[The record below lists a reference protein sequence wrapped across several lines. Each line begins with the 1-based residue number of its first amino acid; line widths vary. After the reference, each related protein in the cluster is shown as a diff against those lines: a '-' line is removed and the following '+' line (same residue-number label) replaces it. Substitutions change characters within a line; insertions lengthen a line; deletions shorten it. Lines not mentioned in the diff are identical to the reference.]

1 MAVTKIHAINA
12 TVGKAIAYICN
23 PHKTDDN
30 VLVSTFGCGQQTA
43 ELDFKFVLAKTI
55 QPDSNKA
62 YHIIQSFAPGE
73 VSGEEAHRIGQK
85 LADKFLQGKYSYVF
99 ATHTDRNHIHNHLI
113 FCAADNINH
122 HKYRSTI
129 NNYYKIRDI
138 SDKLCAEHGKSV
150 IKEFKETGKT
160 YNEWFHDKKGDSW
173 KSQIKKDIDECVKNA
188 LSYDDFLNL
197 MKDKNYEINGE
208 AFGNGAAKYISFRPI
223 GKDRFVRGRASTLG
237 LEYTK
242 QRIKERIEEKGT
254 KETERFAVINSSA
267 GTETDTNYTPAFS
280 GIKTTLIDITS
291 EKVSGSI
298 AYTKWAQKEN
308 LKRTATMYAELGRL
322 NLQSKSARA
331 AHIKELQEQIIS
343 ERKQANILSKEIKHF
358 EAILRHAKYLEDN
371 KKLNTAYEKA
381 KDQDEYYRNHAVQL
395 ETYWGAV
402 SWLKNAGINVENI
415 DIKLLMN
422 QYENLMSEKKSHVS
436 LYTLKQE
443 ECIQLIKVEKN
454 LGSFL
459 NNSYKKQTYNKEL
472 INCFL
477 NNSII

>member
-43 ELDFKFVLAKTI
+43 ELDFKFVLAKTR

-62 YHIIQSFAPGE
+62 YHISQSFAPGE
-73 VSGEEAHRIGQK
+73 VSGEEAHRIGQE

-99 ATHTDRNHIHNHLI
+99 ATHIDRDHIHNHLI

-197 MKDKNYEINGE
+197 MKVKGYEINGE
-208 AFGNGAAKYISFRPI
+208 AFGDGAAKYISFRPV

-237 LEYTK
+237 PEYTK
-242 QRIKERIEEKGT
+242 ERIKERIEEKGT
-254 KETERFAVINSSA
+254 KKTERFTEINPSA
-267 GTETDTNYTPAFS
+267 GTETDTINTPAFS
-280 GIKTTLIDITS
+280 GIKTTLIDMTS
-291 EKVSGSI
+291 KKVSGSI
-298 AYTKWAQKEN
+298 AYSKWAQKEN
-308 LKRTATMYAELGRL
+308 LKRSAAMYAELGRL

-331 AHIKELQEQIIS
+331 ARIKELHEQIMS
-343 ERKQANILSKEIKHF
+343 ERKQANILGKEIKHF
-358 EAILRHAKYLEDN
+358 EAILRHAKYLQDN
-371 KKLNTAYEKA
+371 KKYITAYEKA
-381 KDQDEYYRNHAVQL
+381 KDQDEYYRNHSYQL
-395 ETYWGAV
+395 EAYWSAS
-402 SWLKNAGINVENI
+402 SWLKNNEIDPATLNI
-415 DIKLLMN
+415 KQIEEYYNQLKDNKKNLLFSFN
-422 QYENLMSEKKSHVS
+422 TKQKECKYLTNIEKS
-436 LYTLKQE
+436 LYNYLNDFTS
-443 ECIQLIKVEKN
+443 IPVKN
-454 LGSFL
+454 KNFDQISQD
-459 NNSYKKQTYNKEL
+459 N
-472 INCFL
+472 
-477 NNSII
+477 

>member
-30 VLVSTFGCGQQTA
+30 VLVSTFRCGQQTA
-43 ELDFKFVLAKTI
+43 ELDFKFVLSKTR

-73 VSGEEAHRIGQK
+73 VSGEEAHRIGQE

-99 ATHTDRNHIHNHLI
+99 ATHTDRDHIHNHLI

-150 IKEFKETGKT
+150 IKEYKETGKT

-197 MKDKNYEINGE
+197 MKDNGYEINGE

-237 LEYTK
+237 PEYTK
-242 QRIKERIEEKGT
+242 ECIKERIEAKGV
-254 KETERFAVINSSA
+254 KETKRFSEINSSA
-267 GTETDTNYTPAFS
+267 GAETNTNYTPAFS
-280 GIKTTLIDITS
+280 GIKTTLIDMTS
-291 EKVSGSI
+291 KKVSKSI
-298 AYTKWAQKEN
+298 AYTRWAQKEN
-308 LKRTATMYAELGRL
+308 LKRTAAMYAELGRL

-331 AHIKELQEQIIS
+331 SRIKELQEQIMS
-343 ERKQANILSKEIKHF
+343 ERKQVNILGKEIKHF
-358 EAILRHAKYLEDN
+358 EAILRHAKYLQDN
-371 KKLNTAYEKA
+371 KKYITAYEKA
-381 KDQDEYYRNHAVQL
+381 KDQDEYYRNHADQL

-402 SWLKNAGINVENI
+402 SWLKKAGIDAEVLEI
-415 DIKLLMN
+415 QHIKNHYNKLISGKSTLLSSFTTKQKECN
-422 QYENLMSEKKSHVS
+422 QLLN
-436 LYTLKQE
+436 
-443 ECIQLIKVEKN
+443 VEKN
-454 LGSFL
+454 LTLFL
-459 NNSYKKQTYNKEL
+459 NNNDTINKNL
-472 INCFL
+472 KGF
-477 NNSII
+477 SKTK